1 MINNLEY
8 LKTYHILKY
17 FPLLTPIFLITG
29 PFLPD
34 LSISILAISS
44 LIFIREKKYYF
55 NFFSFSFFIFWF
67 CTLLSSVLSENKVL
81 SLESSLFYFRFYF
94 FSIFFWYLIEKEKNI
109 LKNLCKVLFFSFSI
123 LIIDS
128 FYQSLNGINLFNM
141 ELVEKNRVS
150 SFFGDELKMGGYFM
164 RLFPVFISLIF
175 LFYEKKNYQKF
186 SIFFLLFI
194 FLIQITIY
202 LSGERTSFILFNFT
216 ILLFIIFLN
225 DLKFLKI
232 IFTAFYILLFIFLI
246 NFDTPYKKRLID
258 LTLNQTNIISN
269 QSNKFIFSRQY
280 QEHYLSAW
288 GMFKDNKVT
297 GIGPKNFRIKCKD
310 TKYNFSN
317 LTCSTHPHNFA
328 IQLLSETGIL
338 GFSVYFILN
347 IILWYSLIK
356 SLFLRLIKKIKIFDN
371 FQISLLISIA
381 ILIWPLAPNGNFFNN
396 WLSILIYFP
405 AGISLYAFKKHLNI
419 PKKLII
425 FKKFKIK

>member
-1 MINNLEY
+1 MRNNLEY
-8 LKTYHILKY
+8 FKTHNFFKY
-17 FPLLTPIFLITG
+17 FLLLIPLFLITG
-29 PFLPD
+29 PFLSD
-34 LSISILAISS
+34 LSISILAICSF
-44 LIFIREKKYYF
+44 IFIKEKKYYF
-55 NFFSFSFFIFWF
+55 NLFSFSFFIFWF
-67 CTLLSSVLSENKVL
+67 CILLSSALSENKVL

-94 FSIFFWYLIEKEKNI
+94 FSIFFWYLIEKDKNI
-109 LKNLCKVLFFSFSI
+109 LENLFKVLFFSFSI

-164 RLFPVFISLIF
+164 RLFPIFISLIF
-175 LFYEKKNYQKF
+175 LFYEKKKYQKF
-186 SIFFLLFI
+186 LSIFFLFI
-194 FLIQITIY
+194 LLIQITIY

-216 ILLFIIFLN
+216 IFLFIIFLN

-232 IFTAFYILLFIFLI
+232 IFTVFYILSFILLI
-246 NFDTPYKKRLID
+246 NLDTPYKKRLID
-258 LTLNQTNIISN
+258 LTLNQTNIVSN
-269 QSNKFIFSRQY
+269 QSNKFIFSKQY

-288 GMFKDNKVT
+288 SMFKDHKVT
-297 GIGPKNFRIKCKD
+297 GIGPKNFRVKCKD
-310 TKYNFSN
+310 AKYNYSN

-356 SLFLRLIKKIKIFDN
+356 SLFVRLIKKIKIFDN
-371 FQISLLISIA
+371 FQISLLIGTA

-396 WLSILIYFP
+396 WLSILLYFS
-405 AGISLYAFKKHLNI
+405 AGISLYAFKKHLKI
-419 PKKLII
+419 PKKLTNI
-425 FKKFKIK
+425 KKFII